1 MGEAPRSVYR
11 RGAIGGTHG
20 MTDVTAAEELAR
32 WLGAQGVA
40 RLFGVPGGG
49 SSLDIIEAAARAG
62 IPFILARQES
72 AAMLMAATTAEI
84 TDRPSAVLVTR
95 GPGLASAM
103 NGLAHATLDRAPVL
117 LISDGFTEAQR
128 GFVTHQ
134 VLDQLALATPV
145 VRAAEISNG
154 HDIGACLARLTAAM
168 QHPCRGPAL
177 LELADEAARR
187 PAAALTAPA
196 SAPPTPAAGDAIA
209 SARVLLAGARRP
221 AIIAGLESR
230 DAAAET
236 RALARALGA
245 PVLVTYKAKGVVA
258 DDDPLFGGVFT
269 GGAAEAALLRRA
281 DLIMLAG
288 ADPVEFIPQRWR
300 YDAPVIDV
308 ARFARGT
315 HYLTPACV
323 IEGAIGPA
331 LAALASAVA
340 PDHRAVPANA
350 LASDWTVEEIG
361 AARASWRSALANP
374 GAPGRLGPERVV
386 TLAAEACAAA
396 GITPRA
402 AVDAGAHMF
411 SATTFWPA
419 AEPNGLLIS
428 NGLAT
433 MGFALPAAIAAALAE
448 PHRPVVAFTGDGGL
462 LMCLGELA
470 TAASLRAR
478 VVVIVFNDAGL
489 SLIALKKA
497 GRSLPEGSL
506 DWAHPGFAEAAR
518 GLGCAGVT
526 VETEDAYRRALAA
539 ALAADGP
546 TVIDVRIDP
555 SGYPA
560 QMAAARG

>member
-1 MGEAPRSVYR
+1 
-11 RGAIGGTHG
+11 

-32 WLGAQGVA
+32 WFKANGVT
-40 RLFGVPGGG
+40 RVFGMPGGG

-62 IPFILARQES
+62 IPFTLARTE
-72 AAMLMAATTAEI
+72 AASVFMAATTAEI
-84 TDRPSAVLVTR
+84 TGSPGAVLVTR
-95 GPGLASAM
+95 GPGLASAV
-103 NGLAHATLDRAPVL
+103 NGLAHAALDRAPVL

-134 VLDQLALATPV
+134 VLDQAALAAPV
-145 VRAAEISNG
+145 VRAAAVSNG
-154 HDIGACLARLTAAM
+154 ADIGACLARLGAAM
-168 QHPCRGPAL
+168 QGPCRGPAL

-187 PAAALTAPA
+187 PAVAGAHVPP
-196 SAPPTPAAGDAIA
+196 APPAQAGAETLAA
-209 SARVLLAGARRP
+209 ARALVTAARRP
-221 AIIAGLESR
+221 AIIAGLEAR
-230 DAAAET
+230 EAAAET
-236 RALARALGA
+236 RALAHALGA

-258 DDDPLFGGVFT
+258 DDDPLFAGVFT

-281 DLIMLAG
+281 DLIILAG

-315 HYLTPACV
+315 HYFAPAALL
-323 IEGAIGPA
+323 EGEISPSLDA
-331 LAALASAVA
+331 LAAAA
-340 PDHRAVPANA
+340 PAPRAGVANA
-350 LASDWTVEEIG
+350 LPSDWTVEEISE
-361 AARASWRSALANP
+361 ARAAWLRALANP
-374 GAPGRLGPERVV
+374 GAPGRVGPERVV
-386 TLAAEACAAA
+386 TIAAEACAAA
-396 GITPRA
+396 GVAPRA

-419 AEPNGLLIS
+419 AEPNGVLIS

-448 PHRPVVAFTGDGGL
+448 PGRPALAFTGDGGL

-470 TAASLRAR
+470 TAAALRAR
-478 VVVIVFNDAGL
+478 VVVVVFNDAGL
-489 SLIALKKA
+489 SLIALKV
-497 GRSLPEGSL
+497 GERQVPEGSL
-506 DWAHPGFAEAAR
+506 AWAPPGFAEVAR

-526 VETEDAYRRALAA
+526 VETEAAYRDALAA
-539 ALAADGP
+539 ALTADGP

-560 QMAAARG
+560 QMAGARG

>member
-1 MGEAPRSVYR
+1 
-11 RGAIGGTHG
+11 

-32 WLGAQGVA
+32 WFKANGVT

-62 IPFILARQES
+62 IPFTLSRTE
-72 AAMLMAATTAEI
+72 AAAVIMAATTAEI
-84 TDRPSAVLVTR
+84 TGRPGAVLVTR
-95 GPGLASAM
+95 GPGLASAV
-103 NGLAHATLDRAPVL
+103 NGLAHASLDRAPVL

-134 VLDQLALATPV
+134 VLDQAALAAPV
-145 VRAAEISNG
+145 VRAAAISNG
-154 HDIGACLARLTAAM
+154 ADIGASLARLGAAM
-168 QHPCRGPAL
+168 RGPCPGPAL

-187 PAAALTAPA
+187 PALAEAHARPAPLAPA
-196 SAPPTPAAGDAIA
+196 AADALA
-209 SARVLLAGARRP
+209 AARALLAAARRP
-221 AIIAGLESR
+221 VIIAGLESR

-236 RALARALGA
+236 RALAHALGA

-258 DDDPLFGGVFT
+258 DDDPLFAGVFT
-269 GGAAEAALLRRA
+269 GGAAEAAILRRA
-281 DLIMLAG
+281 DLIILAG

-300 YDAPVIDV
+300 YDAPVIDI

-315 HYLTPACV
+315 HYVSPTVAV
-323 IEGAIGPA
+323 EGEIATS
-331 LAALASAVA
+331 LAALGAAA
-340 PDHRAVPANA
+340 EPMQGRGNA
-350 LASDWTVEEIG
+350 LASDWTVEEI
-361 AARASWRSALANP
+361 AEARAAWLRALANP
-374 GAPGRLGPERVV
+374 GAAGRVGPERVV

-396 GITPRA
+396 GVRPRA

-419 AEPNGLLIS
+419 TEPNGVLIS

-448 PHRPVVAFTGDGGL
+448 PDRPALAFTGDGGL

-470 TAASLRAR
+470 TAAALRAR

-489 SLIALKKA
+489 SLIALKVGNRA
-497 GRSLPEGSL
+497 LPEGSL
-506 DWAHPGFAEAAR
+506 AWAPPGFAEVAR

-526 VETEDAYRRALAA
+526 VETEAGYREALAA
-539 ALAADGP
+539 ALAHAGP

-560 QMAAARG
+560 QMAGARG

>member
-1 MGEAPRSVYR
+1 
-11 RGAIGGTHG
+11 

-32 WLGAQGVA
+32 WLTAHGVV

-62 IPFILARQES
+62 IPFTLARQES
-72 AAMLMAATTAEI
+72 AAVLMAATTAEI
-84 TDRPSAVLVTR
+84 TGRPSAVLVTR
-95 GPGLASAM
+95 GPGLAAAM

-128 GFVTHQ
+128 RFVTHQ
-134 VLDQLALATPV
+134 VLDQVALATPV
-145 VRAAEISNG
+145 VRAAEITNG
-154 HDIGACLARLTAAM
+154 EDIGACLARLAAAM
-168 QHPCRGPAL
+168 EAPCRGPAL
-177 LELADEAARR
+177 LELADEAARK
-187 PAAALTAPA
+187 PAAAHAYAPPAPPAPA
-196 SAPPTPAAGDAIA
+196 ASDAIA
-209 SARVLLAGARRP
+209 SASALLATARRP
-221 AIIAGLESR
+221 AIIAGLEAR
-230 DAAAET
+230 EAAAET

-269 GGAAEAALLRRA
+269 AGAAEAPLLRRA
-281 DLIMLAG
+281 DLILLAG

-300 YDAPVIDV
+300 YDAPVIDI

-315 HYLTPACV
+315 HYVTPACLL
-323 IEGAIGPA
+323 EGAVGPT
-331 LAALASAVA
+331 LAALAAAVEPA
-340 PDHRAVPANA
+340 PAAVPANA
-350 LASDWTVEEIG
+350 LPSDWTVEEIG
-361 AARASWRSALANP
+361 AARAAWLSALANP

-419 AEPNGLLIS
+419 TEPNGLLIS

-433 MGFALPAAIAAALAE
+433 MGFALPAAIAAALAA
-448 PHRPVVAFTGDGGL
+448 PGRPALAFTGDGGL
-462 LMCLGELA
+462 LRCLGELA

-478 VVVIVFNDAGL
+478 VVVVVFNDAAL

-506 DWAHPGFAEAAR
+506 DWAHPGFADAAR

-526 VETEDAYRRALAA
+526 VETEAAYRAALAA

-560 QMAAARG
+560 QMTAARG